1 MADRRPISRPQS
13 QNQETNMTEKS
24 RNDDLARSTTARRAL
39 AELFLGKSPEEWR
52 AEYAEA
58 FDWGQDIGREATE
71 E

>member
-1 MADRRPISRPQS
+1 
-13 QNQETNMTEKS
+13 MTEKS

-58 FDWGQDIGREATE
+58 FDWGQDIGREAIE